1 METIR
6 WLPHSNINFI
16 IGIDGTLLSLA
27 VSTMSS
33 ILIRILVGWSS
44 IEGFKKEYII
54 AFSIGESFTIAV
66 SRMPDTSL
74 LHVFFESVL
83 IFMSCGAE
91 LLIFAGIRPSAD
103 RSLVQ

>member
-16 IGIDGTLLSLA
+16 IGIDGTLPSLA

-66 SRMPDTSL
+66 FRMPDTSL